1 MKRVL
6 IIAAV
11 SLGLFLLVGIVGIE
25 LWRRTNSPVYSFRYC
40 LTVNVEADGKVHT
53 GTGIIEVTWTK
64 LAQVLPDIGLYSL
77 RSHGQAVVV
86 DLGERGLLLVPKG
99 EKVSKI
105 PFLAFKD
112 TLPAWR
118 RVPRT
123 PEEMRAFFKKRGTVE
138 ISWQFLPNFIWLP
151 EPSDPGSGRYVSASE
166 LPTTIGSD
174 VHLRSATAEISNQ
187 TLGAA
192 ISTGLEKRLPWLVE
206 MKKYQERHGVTAKP
220 GEFSWDSF
228 AIWDVD

>member
-25 LWRRTNSPVYSFRYC
+25 VWYRMNYPAYSFRYR

-53 GTGIIEVTWTK
+53 GTGIIRITWAK
-64 LAQVLPDIGLYSL
+64 QVRVLPDVFVYSL
-77 RSHGQAVVV
+77 RAHGQAVVV

-99 EKVSKI
+99 GKVSKI

-123 PEEMRAFFKKRGTVE
+123 PEEMRAFLKKRGTVE
-138 ISWQFLPNFIWLP
+138 VSEDLLPLFIWLP
-151 EPSDPGSGRYVSASE
+151 DPSDPDSGRYALPSE
-166 LPTTIGSD
+166 LSTAIGPD
-174 VHLRSATAEISNQ
+174 VHLRSATVEISDRILD
-187 TLGAA
+187 TPV
-192 ISTGLEKRLPWLVE
+192 STGIEKRLPWLVE
-206 MKKYQERHGVTAKP
+206 MTAYQREHVVIGKV
-220 GEFSWDSF
+220 GEFSWRASS
-228 AIWDVD
+228 IWDVN